1 MRRISHETR
10 LLIGMAGISLLTLL
24 MLFVE
29 LMEKDLSRPGL

>member
-1 MRRISHETR
+1 MRRISDEAR

-29 LMEKDLSRPGL
+29 LIQNDLLRLGQ